1 MAYSIPE
8 LRYIKK
14 GANKMNST
22 KKEIIKSS
30 PEISDDWFRWK
41 GKDKEKAES
50 VARPSIS
57 YWQDAWNRLL
67 KNKLAML
74 GLIFL
79 VILGILAIF
88 GPILSPYTVKV
99 QDLSNQHMPPSS
111 EHWFGTDSHGRDVFT
126 RTWYGARISLFV
138 GLMAALID
146 FTIGI
151 VYGGIAG
158 YKGGKTD
165 SILMRIIEILYGLPY
180 LLVVI
185 LLLVVMGPSLLTII
199 IALTVT
205 GWVGMARIVRGQVLQ
220 IKNYEFVLAS
230 KSFGTKTPRIIR
242 KNLLP
247 NTMGPIIVQV
257 TLTVPTAIFAEAFLS
272 FLGLGIQSPYASW
285 GVMANDSLGA
295 VLSGNW
301 WTLFFPAFFISFT
314 MFAFNVLGDG
324 LQDALDPKLR
334 K

>member
-1 MAYSIPE
+1 MIPATKDKQPSNHSSIPDE
-8 LRYIKK
+8 WFQPKK
-14 GANKMNST
+14 
-22 KKEIIKSS
+22 
-30 PEISDDWFRWK
+30 
-41 GKDKEKAES
+41 KDLDEAES
-50 VARPSIS
+50 VVRPSLS
-57 YWQDAWNRLL
+57 YWEDAWRRIRQ
-67 KNKLAML
+67 NKLAMS

-79 VILGILAIF
+79 ILLGIMAVI
-88 GPILSPYTVKV
+88 GPWISPHSVSEQV
-99 QDLSNQHMPPSS
+99 LSNQNMPPSAT
-111 EHWFGTDSHGRDVFT
+111 HWFGTDELGRDVFT

-146 FTIGI
+146 FFIG
-151 VYGGIAG
+151 VAYGGIAG
-158 YKGGKTD
+158 YKGGRVD
-165 SILMRIIEILYGLPY
+165 SVLMRIIEVLYGLPY

-220 IKNYEFVLAS
+220 LKHNEFVMAS
-230 KSFGTKTPRIIR
+230 QSFGAKTKRIIR

-247 NTMGPIIVQV
+247 NTMGPIIVQM

-285 GVMANDSLGA
+285 GMMANDALG
-295 VLSGNW
+295 VILSGDW
-301 WTLFFPAFFISFT
+301 WRLFFPAFFISAT

-324 LQDALDPKLR
+324 LQDALDPRLR
-334 K
+334 R

>member
-1 MAYSIPE
+1 MKVKIGSEPSQSTAEAPDDLFKWKE
-8 LRYIKK
+8 RDIK
-14 GANKMNST
+14 
-22 KKEIIKSS
+22 
-30 PEISDDWFRWK
+30 
-41 GKDKEKAES
+41 KAES
-50 VARPSIS
+50 VARPSMS
-57 YWQDAWNRLL
+57 YWQDAWKRLI

-79 VILGILAIF
+79 VLLGILAIF
-88 GPILSPYTVKV
+88 GPILSPYSVKI
-99 QDLSNQHMPPSS
+99 QDLPNQFQAPSS
-111 EHWFGTDSHGRDVFT
+111 SHWFGTDSHGRDVFT
-126 RTWYGARISLFV
+126 RTWHGARISLFV

-151 VYGGIAG
+151 VYGGISG
-158 YKGGKTD
+158 YKGGRTD
-165 SILMRIIEILYGLPY
+165 SVLMRIIEILYGLPY

-185 LLLVVMGPSLLTII
+185 LLLVVMGPSLTTII

-247 NTMGPIIVQV
+247 NTMGPIIVQL
-257 TLTVPTAIFAEAFLS
+257 TLTVPSAIFAEAFLS
-272 FLGLGIQSPYASW
+272 FLGLGIQAPHASW

-295 VLSGNW
+295 ILSGNW

>member
-1 MAYSIPE
+1 MKRERDS
-8 LRYIKK
+8 K
-14 GANKMNST
+14 T
-22 KKEIIKSS
+22 TSS
-30 PEISDDWFRWK
+30 SSEVRSEWFTWL
-41 GKDKEKAES
+41 EQEQTAETIF
-50 VARPSIS
+50 RPSLS
-57 YWQDAWNRLL
+57 YWRDAWQRLIT
-67 KNKLAML
+67 NKLAML

-79 VILGILAIF
+79 ILLISFAIL
-88 GPILSPYTVKV
+88 GPILSPFEVNR
-99 QDLSNQHMPPSS
+99 QDLPNQYQPPSL
-111 EHWFGTDSHGRDVFT
+111 EHWFGTDAGGRDVFT

-138 GLMAALID
+138 GFMAALID
-146 FTIGI
+146 VTVGI
-151 VYGGIAG
+151 IYGGISG
-158 YKGGKTD
+158 YKGGRTD
-165 SILMRIIEILYGLPY
+165 NVMMRIIEILYGLPY

-185 LLLVVMGPSLLTII
+185 LLLVVLGPSLMTII

-230 KSFGTKTPRIIR
+230 QSFGAKTSRIIR

-247 NTMGPIIVQV
+247 NTMGPIIVQM
-257 TLTVPTAIFAEAFLS
+257 TLTVPSAIFAEAFLS
-272 FLGLGIQSPYASW
+272 FIGLGIQSPYASW

-295 VLSGNW
+295 ILSGNW

>member
-1 MAYSIPE
+1 M
-8 LRYIKK
+8 
-14 GANKMNST
+14 
-22 KKEIIKSS
+22 KSS
-30 PEISDDWFRWK
+30 NNFKARHSPTEIPDDWFKKKQK
-41 GKDKEKAES
+41 GKETSETVS
-50 VARPSIS
+50 RPSLS
-57 YWQDAWNRLL
+57 YWEDAWKRLM
-67 KNKLAML
+67 KNKLAMA

-79 VILGILAIF
+79 VLLLFMAIF
-88 GPILSPYTVKV
+88 GPVISPHEV
-99 QDLSNQHMPPSS
+99 NQQNLPNQYQPPSM
-111 EHWFGTDSHGRDVFT
+111 EHWFGTDNAGRDVFT
-126 RTWYGARISLFV
+126 RTWFGARISLFV

-146 FTIGI
+146 VTVGI
-151 VYGGIAG
+151 ICGGVAG
-158 YKGGKTD
+158 YKGGRTD
-165 SILMRIIEILYGLPY
+165 GIMMRIIEILYGLPY

-185 LLLVVMGPSLLTII
+185 LLLVVLGPSLATII
-199 IALTVT
+199 IALSVT

-230 KSFGTKTPRIIR
+230 KSFGTKTPRVIR

-247 NTMGPIIVQV
+247 NAMGPIIVQM

-272 FLGLGIQSPYASW
+272 FLGLGVQSPHASW

-295 VLSGNW
+295 ILSGNW

>member
-1 MAYSIPE
+1 MKSKEEIEYTQTA
-8 LRYIKK
+8 
-14 GANKMNST
+14 ANVPDEWFSW
-22 KKEIIKSS
+22 KE
-30 PEISDDWFRWK
+30 R
-41 GKDKEKAES
+41 DKEKLEQVS
-50 VARPSIS
+50 RPSLS
-57 YWQDAWNRLL
+57 YWQDAWRRLV
-67 KNKLAML
+67 KNKMAML

-79 VILGILAIF
+79 VLLTIMAII
-88 GPILSPYTVKV
+88 GPILSPYEVNR
-99 QDLSNQHMPPSS
+99 QSLPDQYQPPSM
-111 EHWFGTDSHGRDVFT
+111 EHWFGTDNAGRDVFT

-138 GLMAALID
+138 GFIAALID
-146 FTIGI
+146 VTIGI
-151 VYGGIAG
+151 IWGGISG
-158 YKGGKTD
+158 YKGGRTD
-165 SILMRIIEILYGLPY
+165 NVMMRIIEVLYGLPY

-185 LLLVVMGPSLLTII
+185 LLLVVLGPSLGTIILALTI
-199 IALTVT
+199 T

-230 KSFGTKTPRIIR
+230 KSFGTKTSRIIR

-247 NTMGPIIVQV
+247 NAMGPIIVQM
-257 TLTVPTAIFAEAFLS
+257 TLTIPSAIFAEAFLS
-272 FLGLGIQSPYASW
+272 FIGLGIQAPFASW

-295 VLSGNW
+295 ILSGNW